1 MSGEREREWRE
12 RQEEEEEEER
22 RMGES
27 TREGR
32 RKRYHNES
40 CSHGV
45 NEEGLTE

>member
-1 MSGEREREWRE
+1 MGER
-12 RQEEEEEEER
+12 
-22 RMGES
+22 
-27 TREGR
+27 TAEGR